1 MRFLKIAVSFFFLT
15 SCLIPPTDHRDRE
28 KICTIFFSNLLHNS
42 KNVVPLHP
50 NCPNNIVHNNTM
62 TSIRQFQRYIWLVD
76 LLYSRGALT
85 RQQINDYWQN
95 ASLNDENEAAIPR
108 RTFFRMKDDILI
120 LFGIQIDC
128 VSGNKYAI
136 ANRNDI
142 KSDDVQNWLLNS
154 FSVSNL
160 LMEGQ
165 SLKDRLLLEDMPSGN
180 KYLTQ
185 VIDAMRQNLTLQV
198 EYQSF
203 NMSNP
208 RTFEIAPYCIKVFKQ
223 RWYIIGLREGN
234 DEVHFYSLDRV
245 LSMQITENAF
255 KVPKSFNADAFLHN
269 YYGVMAGTMPA
280 ESVLLRV
287 TPFRANYLRSLPL
300 HHSQNEVER
309 TEEYS
314 LFEYWIA
321 PTADFIQELRSFL
334 PDIIVL
340 RPLWLREKF
349 INEAKNILDNYKKM
363 N

>member
-1 MRFLKIAVSFFFLT
+1 
-15 SCLIPPTDHRDRE
+15 
-28 KICTIFFSNLLHNS
+28 
-42 KNVVPLHP
+42 
-50 NCPNNIVHNNTM
+50 
-62 TSIRQFQRYIWLVD
+62 
-76 LLYSRGALT
+76 
-85 RQQINDYWQN
+85 
-95 ASLNDENEAAIPR
+95 
-108 RTFFRMKDDILI
+108 MKDDILI
-120 LFGIQIDC
+120 LFGIEIEC

-136 ANRNDI
+136 ANRDDI

-165 SLKDRLLLEDMPSGN
+165 SLKDRLLLEDIPSGN

-203 NMSNP
+203 KMSAP
-208 RTFEIAPYCIKVFKQ
+208 RNFEIAPYCIKVFKQ

-245 LSMQITENAF
+245 LSMEITENAF
-255 KVPKSFNADAFLHN
+255 NIPKSFNADAFLHN

-300 HHSQNEVER
+300 HHSQKETER
-309 TEEYS
+309 TDDYS
-314 LFEYWIA
+314 VFEYWIA

-334 PDIIVL
+334 PEITVL
-340 RPLWLREKF
+340 KPLWLRDKF
-349 INEAKNILDNYKKM
+349 IEEAKQVLKNYQ
-363 N
+363 

>member
-1 MRFLKIAVSFFFLT
+1 M
-15 SCLIPPTDHRDRE
+15 
-28 KICTIFFSNLLHNS
+28 
-42 KNVVPLHP
+42 
-50 NCPNNIVHNNTM
+50 PNNFIHLNTM

-120 LFGIQIDC
+120 LFGIEIEC

-136 ANRNDI
+136 ANRDDI

-165 SLKDRLLLEDMPSGN
+165 QLRDRLLLEDIPSGN

-185 VIDAMRQNLTLQV
+185 VIDAMQRNLTLRV

-203 NMSNP
+203 KMSIS
-208 RTFEIAPYCIKVFKQ
+208 RIFEIAPYCIKVFKQ

-234 DEVHFYSLDRV
+234 DELHFYSLDRV
-245 LSMQITENAF
+245 LSMQITENTF

-287 TPFRANYLRSLPL
+287 TSFRANYLRSLPL

-309 TEEYS
+309 TDEYS

-349 INEAKNILDNYKKM
+349 INEAKNILDNYKK
-363 N
+363 

>member
-1 MRFLKIAVSFFFLT
+1 M
-15 SCLIPPTDHRDRE
+15 
-28 KICTIFFSNLLHNS
+28 
-42 KNVVPLHP
+42 
-50 NCPNNIVHNNTM
+50 PNNFIHLNTM
-62 TSIRQFQRYIWLVD
+62 TSVRQFQRYIWLVD

-95 ASLNDENEAAIPR
+95 AALNDEDEAAIPR
-108 RTFFRMKDDILI
+108 RTFFRMKEDILI
-120 LFGIQIDC
+120 LFGIEIEC

-136 ANRNDI
+136 ANRDDI

-165 SLKDRLLLEDMPSGN
+165 QLRDRLLLEDIPSGN

-185 VIDAMRQNLTLQV
+185 VIDAMQRNLTLRV

-203 NMSNP
+203 KMSIS
-208 RTFEIAPYCIKVFKQ
+208 RIFEIAPYCIKVFKQ

-234 DEVHFYSLDRV
+234 DELHFYSLDRV
-245 LSMQITENAF
+245 LSMQITENTF

-287 TPFRANYLRSLPL
+287 TSFRANYLRSLPL

-309 TEEYS
+309 TDEYS

-349 INEAKNILDNYKKM
+349 INEAKNILDNYKK
-363 N
+363 